1 MRQMGITPVLDDA
14 FDEPNGYGR
23 DEIMRTMRNQLARS
37 AAIGASALLGVTLL
51 AGCSSSSDEPAA
63 DETTSQEAE
72 SGGETQMLPPVI
84 VEPGQTE
91 ATAKVGDFIDIV
103 VDEVIGTTIATD
115 NPEVLEISQARQDGD
130 AIFNPGAQAL
140 APGSATI
147 TVTNPDNDSY
157 DIAVT
162 VTE

>member
-1 MRQMGITPVLDDA
+1 
-14 FDEPNGYGR
+14 
-23 DEIMRTMRNQLARS
+23 MRTMRNPHKPLVRT

-63 DETTSQEAE
+63 EETTSQEAADDSME
-72 SGGETQMLPPVI
+72 EGSTQMLPPVI

-103 VDEVIGTTIATD
+103 VDEIVGTTIATD
-115 NPEVLEISQARQDGD
+115 NPEILEISQARQDGD
-130 AIFNPGAQAL
+130 ALFNPGAQAL
-140 APGSATI
+140 APGTATI
-147 TVTNPDNDSY
+147 TVTGPDSESY
-157 DIAVT
+157 DITVT